1 MKKKNTAILLALIL
15 SMTAAVQAA
24 AAAPGAAA
32 QPAPPAQQ
40 AAQPA
45 TLAQPAAQAAEE
57 NVIPDKFHVEI
68 EEIGRVDRKKDY
80 RIAYDSLLRIDGTRY
95 TFCDFKGNPVDD
107 RSLQN
112 MDYMG
117 WGLYSVT
124 VQVDNDINCTGLV
137 DAEGGVLIP
146 FDAAIIKFPYQ
157 HTEAVRPRYV
167 LVFKG
172 TERTSDKNEALFY
185 ATARQFAIM
194 ANDDDLFYKGTLQV
208 FDLEAR
214 QYVSG
219 LEFAHGTDSDF
230 AQVGDNILVDVD
242 NKATLYSPDGKTVYT
257 EKGSIYYNYKYF
269 MDRVDGQSIIM
280 DANAN
285 VLCTTPDILNQID
298 YESEYWSKYNNSQ
311 YTAIN
316 SKGETVLDGVWYSIY
331 GETKDRFRVKNV
343 GDANYSLVAK
353 DNSVIASGPNMFEAD
368 PLGYQC
374 FGETRNYS
382 VVTPGNRIYE
392 GLEESNE
399 NLVFTKEDD
408 AYYLVLNTGEF
419 VSANDCDLDD
429 VGRGVIALENDDD
442 KYAAIDA
449 FTGKELLGFE
459 YDEIDDIN
467 GDYFYAKDGDEII
480 IYKIVIVAE

>member
-15 SMTAAVQAA
+15 SMTAAVRAT
-24 AAAPGAAA
+24 AAAPAAAPAAPAA
-32 QPAPPAQQ
+32 QPASQ
-40 AAQPA
+40 AAQ
-45 TLAQPAAQAAEE
+45 E
-57 NVIPDKFHVEI
+57 NVIPDKYHVEI
-68 EEIGRVDRKKDY
+68 EEVGRVDRKSGY
-80 RIAYDSLLRIDGTRY
+80 RVNYDSLLRLDGTRY

-107 RSLQN
+107 RALQN
-112 MDYMG
+112 MDYLG

-124 VQVDNDINCTGLV
+124 VQIDNDINSTGLV
-137 DAEGGVLIP
+137 NAEGEVLIP

-157 HTEAVRPRYV
+157 HTKAARPRYV

-172 TERTSDKNEALFY
+172 TGLTSDQKEALFF
-185 ATARQFAIM
+185 ATDRQFAIM
-194 ANDDDLFYKGTLQV
+194 ANDDDMFYKGTLQV
-208 FDLEAR
+208 YDLEAR

-219 LEFAHGTDSDF
+219 LEFAHGSDSSF

-242 NKATLYSPDGKTVYT
+242 GKATIYTPDGKTVYT
-257 EKGSIYYNYKYF
+257 EKGSLYYNYKYF

-316 SKGETVLDGVWYSIY
+316 SKGEPVLDGVWYSIY

-343 GDANYSLVAK
+343 GDADYSLVAK

-374 FGETRNYS
+374 FGETKNYT

-399 NLVFTKEDD
+399 NLVFTKDDD

-419 VSANDCDLDD
+419 ASANDCDLDD

>member
-24 AAAPGAAA
+24 AAAPGTAA
-32 QPAPPAQQ
+32 QPASPAQQ

-45 TLAQPAAQAAEE
+45 TLAQPAAQAARE
-57 NVIPDKFHVEI
+57 NMIPDKFHVEI

-95 TFCDFKGNPVDD
+95 TFCDFKGNPVDG

-137 DAEGGVLIP
+137 DAEGEVLIP

-167 LVFKG
+167 LVSKG
-172 TERTSDKNEALFY
+172 TERTSDKSEALFY
-185 ATARQFAIM
+185 ATARQFA
-194 ANDDDLFYKGTLQV
+194 
-208 FDLEAR
+208 
-214 QYVSG
+214 
-219 LEFAHGTDSDF
+219 HGSDSSF
-230 AQVGDNILVDVD
+230 AQIGDNILADVD
-242 NKATLYSPDGKTVYT
+242 GKAVLYAPDGKAVYT

-316 SKGETVLDGVWYSIY
+316 SKGEPVLDGVWYSIY
-331 GETKDRFRVKNV
+331 GETKNRFRVKNV

-374 FGETRNYS
+374 FGETKNYT

-399 NLVFTKEDD
+399 NLVFTKDDD

-429 VGRGVIALENDDD
+429 VGRGVIALENNDD

-459 YDEIDDIN
+459 YDEIEDIN

>member
-32 QPAPPAQQ
+32 QPSSP
-40 AAQPA
+40 
-45 TLAQPAAQAAEE
+45 AQPAAQAAQE

-137 DAEGGVLIP
+137 DAEGEVLIP

-157 HTEAVRPRYV
+157 HTKAVRPRYV

-185 ATARQFAIM
+185 ATARQFAIT

-219 LEFAHGTDSDF
+219 LEFAHGTDSNF

-242 NKATLYSPDGKTVYT
+242 NKAVLYSPDGKAVYT

-285 VLCTTPDILNQID
+285 QIG

-316 SKGETVLDGVWYSIY
+316 SKGEPVLDGVWYSIY

-343 GDANYSLVAK
+343 GDTAYSLVAK

-374 FGETRNYS
+374 FGETKNYT

-399 NLVFTKEDD
+399 NLVFTKDDD

-467 GDYFYAKDGDEII
+467 DDYFYAKDGDEII